1 MKDWL
6 LSKGIRLAWDMRFK
20 KIYGDLLDL
29 QLDSRAKTLKA
40 EFLLKGETAP
50 ISLQCDYLLTTESD
64 VTNFK
69 ILRVTECS
77 RAWLQTLL
85 NNLAA
90 QHLLTFP
97 LPHSILKSLL

>member
-20 KIYGDLLDL
+20 KVYGDLLDL

-50 ISLQCDYLLTTESD
+50 ICLDCDYLLTTESE

-69 ILRVTECS
+69 ILRVNRCS
-77 RAWLQTLL
+77 REWLETLL
-85 NNLAA
+85 NNLAT

-97 LPHSILKSLL
+97 LPLSILKNLL